1 MKGHSMRSGR
11 SRCTSKI
18 GPHQRS
24 HKAASILR
32 RQAIREGEGET
43 MPMPNL
49 RRGVDP
55 VAHDLPKSVTEPVV
69 TWYRS
74 GTKSVEV
81 FDFSGG
87 VS

>member
-1 MKGHSMRSGR
+1 MRSGR

-49 RRGVDP
+49 HRGVVP
-55 VAHDLPKSVTEPVV
+55 VAHDLPRQVTEPVETSRKV
-69 TWYRS
+69 
-74 GTKSVEV
+74 GTLVV
-81 FDFSGG
+81 QILDYSGG
-87 VS
+87 AA